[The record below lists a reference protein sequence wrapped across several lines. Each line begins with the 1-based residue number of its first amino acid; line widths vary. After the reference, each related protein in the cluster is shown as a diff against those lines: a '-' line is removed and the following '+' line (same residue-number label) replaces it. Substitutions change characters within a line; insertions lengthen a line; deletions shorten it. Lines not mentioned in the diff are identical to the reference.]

1 MMSQLRISLA
11 CRFFFLALLFLLL
24 SIRLPAQLSI
34 GGTPLAYRI
43 SGDQTELKVFR
54 PEIPD
59 LKRIREADVE
69 NDRNGLPYRYAA
81 NLPLD
86 IDLLEDGTWTYAA
99 DGSRICRLIVE
110 SPGALALACY
120 FDAFYLPEGAS
131 LFVYDM
137 SKERLT
143 GAFTCL
149 NNQPDSLF
157 ATALILSDKL
167 VLEYNE
173 TAACTGKAVIRLSEI
188 SHAYRGVTI
197 PGHRGTDGFGGSGPC
212 EVNVSCPEGL
222 NWQNQKRG
230 IVRISV
236 KIGSGSAWCTGSL
249 LNNTMQDFKPWLLT
263 ADHCGAASTAQDLS
277 QWVFYFNYESADCPD
292 PSSEPVHKTLTGAVK
307 KASSGGNGSAIKE
320 SDFYLVLLN
329 NMVPDQYNP
338 FFNGWSR
345 QNTVSQSGTCIHH
358 PEGDIK
364 KISTYLTPTLSSS
377 WGSTPHSHWAV
388 KWAATQSGHGVTE
401 PGSSGSPL
409 FNQQGLV
416 MGQLSGGEA
425 SCTNLNGT
433 DLYGKFSYS
442 WAPSQSDSTTSLYYW
457 LDPDHSNPSS
467 LPGTGPNITFVIAN
481 FSVDRDTVTV
491 GSSLSFTDLSSGN
504 PVLWNWNFSGGS
516 PAFSSEQH
524 PAQVQYNKTGVFDVS
539 LAVANSNTT
548 DTLLRQRYI
557 TVIPNIYP
565 NPVYDRIIID
575 LGDHPSE
582 DFTAEVHDILGRR
595 VKIHVQEINP
605 GTVYGVFIKNETSG
619 MYHLRIKT
627 SGLDLGKKV
636 MYIKTP

>member
-1 MMSQLRISLA
+1 MISPLRISIA
-11 CRFFFLALLFLLL
+11 CRFFFVALLFFLLC
-24 SIRLPAQLSI
+24 IRVSAQLSI
-34 GGTPLAYRI
+34 GGVPFSFRI
-43 SGDQTELKVFR
+43 SGDYNELKVFR

-59 LKRIREADVE
+59 FSRLLEEDVE
-69 NDRNGLPYRYAA
+69 NDRNGLPYHYAA
-81 NLPLD
+81 NLPLPV
-86 IDLLEDGTWTYAA
+86 DLLKEGSWTSLV
-99 DGSRICRLIVE
+99 DGSKVCRLMVV

-131 LFVYDM
+131 FFIYDQ
-137 SKERLT
+137 SNESLY
-143 GAFTCL
+143 GAFTSL

-157 ATALILSDKL
+157 ATALVLSDRI

-173 TAACTGKAVIRLSEI
+173 TAACNGKAVIRLSEI
-188 SHAYRGVTI
+188 SHAYRGVSFLD
-197 PGHRGTDGFGGSGPC
+197 HRGTKGFGGSGPC
-212 EVNVSCPEGL
+212 EVNVNCPEGQ

-230 IVRISV
+230 VVRISV
-236 KIGSGSAWCTGSL
+236 KTGSWSAWCTGSL
-249 LNNTMQDFKPWLLT
+249 LNNSRQDFKPWLLT

-292 PSSEPVHKTLTGAVK
+292 PSTEPVHKTLTGAVK
-307 KASSGGNGSAIKE
+307 KASSGGNGSAIRE

-345 QNTVSQSGTCIHH
+345 QNTASQSGTCIHH

-364 KISTYLTPTLSSS
+364 KISTYVTPTLSSS

-442 WAPSQSDSTTSLYYW
+442 WAPAQSDSTTSLHHW
-457 LDPDHSNPSS
+457 LDPDQSNPIS
-467 LPGTGPNITFVIAN
+467 LPGNGPNITFVIAD

-504 PVLWNWNFSGGS
+504 PLSWAWNFSGGS
-516 PAFSSEQH
+516 PAFSSAQH
-524 PAQVQYNKTGVFDVS
+524 PASVQYNKTGVFDVS

-548 DTLLRQRYI
+548 DTLLRQRLI

-565 NPVYDRIIID
+565 NPHHDRIIID
-575 LGDHPSE
+575 LGDYPVE

-595 VKIHVQEINP
+595 VKILVQEINP
-605 GTVYGVFIKNETSG
+605 GTVYGVFIQNETSG

-627 SGLDLGKKV
+627 SGLDLSKKV
-636 MYIKTP
+636 MFIKTP